1 MVRGSVRIVAAVMTR
16 LRPFT
21 AADLATASVNEWQSL
36 RADLAAARHKRT
48 LQRRFR
54 QNPHA
59 YLAELESRLTQL
71 ILPP

>member
-1 MVRGSVRIVAAVMTR
+1 MTR

-21 AADLATASVNEWQSL
+21 AADLAPTAIDEWQSL

-54 QNPHA
+54 QDPQA
-59 YLAELESRLTQL
+59 YLADLEQRLIQL